1 MNTIMQLK
9 IGSKRSPSSQFR
21 AQYSKRRIPLVPVA
35 LCLLAGAVALMFPP
49 AARAQSGTW
58 SYDGDGIWSDTNKWS
73 GGTVADGAGN
83 TATFNINITGN
94 RTVTLDSARTIGT
107 VLFGDTSGN
116 SLWTLRTLNSS
127 MLTMDSGAN
136 KPKIRAVQGGN
147 GFRCNVV
154 ISGTNGFRGPD
165 TASGVLS
172 LGAANTYTG
181 DTEISRNILKLNA
194 AGAIPSG
201 PGYGN
206 VVLLANVGNPGDTSK
221 LDLNT
226 FSPTINGLNSDFDP
240 VANPNYYN
248 TPYVYST
255 AGAGT
260 STLTVGAG
268 DADGEFGGIIQNGT
282 SRTLALTKIGNGT
295 QTLTNANTY
304 TGATTISGGTL
315 KLRLGGS
322 IANSG
327 SINLGTGATLDV
339 GDVDFPPYTLGVS
352 QTLDVSGGTSTIK
365 GDLSLGNGGPLT
377 LTYASGTPTL
387 TVSSNLILNG
397 NTTSVTV
404 NGSPLGNGNYKLIS
418 VSGSGTVSGTVG
430 TVTVGGSGI
439 IGGGTPSLSI
449 VGDELYLDI
458 TGGATALEW
467 GTGDG
472 TWAVGT
478 LGWNIGGA
486 TPWADGNVALFGDT
500 LSTGNP
506 TVTLNTEVLP
516 QGVVAGSIR
525 NYTMTGSGHI
535 GGSAEVRK
543 LGPGALTLDV
553 ANAHTGGTTLLAG
566 TLNVENVAALGDA
579 SGTFTIGGGTLDNT
593 SGSSLTLNNHPQA
606 WNSDFTFAGSSDLN
620 LGAGTVTLGATRT
633 VTVAANTLAV
643 DGEMSGAGFGLIKAG
658 AGVLALG
665 GNNTFT
671 GGVTINNGEIIVN
684 NPGALGVNVLTMPDD
699 TATKILS
706 LNGNSLTVANVTKN
720 GYASPATAIIRNNHT
735 STAVELTVSI
745 PSSSGAYTF
754 CGTIT
759 DGGAAPLALSKIGAG
774 TWQMGTAGAGIFDYS
789 GDTTINGGV
798 LRPGRNNPLPYGAG
812 KGNLIVESSG
822 TFDIYDRATI
832 SVNGLSGSGAV
843 DKTDPGGAL
852 EAVLY
857 VGYNDASAE
866 FSGTIKNSGVPGSDK
881 YSGVSLVK
889 TGTGTQILSGVNLY
903 TNTTTVDGGTLL
915 VNSPGSLAAESVVTV
930 NSGGTLGGSGTING
944 PVTVNAGGSIVAGT
958 GVGTL
963 TLANGLDLSAGG
975 TNVWELAALKDN
987 TDGMPG
993 TDFDQI
999 VLAGGSLNLGGSS
1012 TLRILF
1018 TGATTAPDS
1027 SDPFWQTTRSWT
1039 IIWFGG
1045 ATSTFATIENGVYPA
1060 GSFTTSADTGN
1071 IVLTFTP
1078 GVGPTPTPVT
1088 SFGIASG
1095 PGSDLT
1101 LSYSG
1106 GAGSQFVLLQTNNV
1120 TAPLANWMRVKT
1132 NTSSPGSFVITPG
1145 SDPQQF
1151 YRIKSE

>member
-1 MNTIMQLK
+1 MKTIMQLK
-9 IGSKRSPSSQFR
+9 IGGKRSPGSQLR
-21 AQYSKRRIPLVPVA
+21 AQYSKRRIPPVPVA
-35 LCLLAGAVALMFPP
+35 LCLLAGAVTLMFPP

-58 SYDGDGIWSDTNKWS
+58 SFDGDGIWSDTNKWS

-83 TATFNINITGN
+83 TATFNMNITAN
-94 RTVTLDSARTIGT
+94 RTVTLDSVRTIGT
-107 VLFGDTSGN
+107 VLFGDTGGN
-116 SLWTLRTLNSS
+116 QLWTLRTLNSS
-127 MLTMDSGAN
+127 VLTMDNGVN

-147 GFRCNVV
+147 GFRCNLV

-181 DTEISRNILKLNA
+181 DTEISRNILKLNV

-221 LDLNT
+221 LDLST

-248 TPYVYST
+248 APYVYST

-315 KLRLGGS
+315 KLRFGGS
-322 IANSG
+322 IAGSG
-327 SINLGTGATLDV
+327 SIKLGAGATLDV
-339 GDVDFPPYTLGVS
+339 GEVDFPPYTLGAS
-352 QTLDVSGGTSTIK
+352 QTLDVSGGTGTIK

-377 LTYASGTPTL
+377 LTYVLGTPTL
-387 TVSSNLILNG
+387 TVTGNLILNG

-404 NGSPLGNGNYKLIS
+404 NGSPLGNGNYKLVS
-418 VSGSGTVSGTVG
+418 VSGSGGVSGTVG

-449 VGDELYLDI
+449 VGGELYLDI
-458 TGGATALEW
+458 AGGATALEW

-579 SGTFTIGGGTLDNT
+579 SGMFTIGGGTLDNT
-593 SGSSLTLNNHPQA
+593 SGSPLTLNSYPQA
-606 WNSDFTFAGSSDLN
+606 WNGDFTFAGSSDLN
-620 LGAGTVTLGATRT
+620 LGAGSVTLGATRT

-643 DGEMSGAGFGLIKAG
+643 DGEISGAGFGLIKAG
-658 AGVLALG
+658 AGTLALG
-665 GNNTFT
+665 GNNTFN
-671 GGVTINNGEIIVN
+671 GGVTINHGEIIVN

-699 TATKILS
+699 TTTKILS

-720 GYASPATAIIRNNHT
+720 GFASPATAIIRNNHP

-754 CGTIT
+754 CGAIT
-759 DGGAAPLALSKIGAG
+759 DGGAAPLAVTKIGAG
-774 TWQMGTAGAGIFDYS
+774 TWQIGIAGTGFFDYT

-798 LRPGRNNPLPYGAG
+798 LRPGKNNPLPYGAG

-832 SVNGLSGSGAV
+832 SVNGLFGSGAV

-852 EAVLY
+852 NAVLY
-857 VGYNDASAE
+857 VGFNDASAE
-866 FSGTIKNSGVPGSDK
+866 FSGTIKNTGVPGSGK

-903 TNTTTVDGGTLL
+903 TNTTTVDSGTLL

-930 NSGGTLGGSGTING
+930 NSGGTLGGSGMING

-1018 TGATTAPDS
+1018 TDAATAPDS

-1045 ATSTFATIENGVYPA
+1045 ATSTFATLENGVYPA

-1106 GAGSQFVLLQTNNV
+1106 GTGSQFVLLQTNNV
-1120 TAPLANWMRVKT
+1120 TAPLVNWLRVKT